1 MRKSHVAL
9 ALGVLVAMSGCYGNF
24 NLTHKLWKWNGE
36 VGKKWVN
43 EGVFLGLNI
52 IPVYFFATLGDA
64 IVFNSIEFWTG
75 KNPVMAKNVKSIQD
89 GDKQAVLSYTP
100 ADHRLRVDSFEK
112 GKITSTVVF
121 EQERDGMAA
130 RDSKGALLMSAK
142 TVDGMVVLSDPSGKQ
157 LGKYD
162 PAKIAEMTP

>member
-1 MRKSHVAL
+1 MRKSYAAL
-9 ALGVLVAMSGCYGNF
+9 TLAVMVGVSGCYGNF
-24 NLTHKLWKWNGE
+24 NLTRKVWKWNGE
-36 VGKKWVN
+36 VGGKWLN

-100 ADHRLRVDSFEK
+100 GDHRLRVDSFEK
-112 GKITSTVVF
+112 GKIVSTVVF
-121 EQERDGMAA
+121 EQGKDGMVA
-130 RDSKGALLMSAK
+130 RDAKGALLMSAK
-142 TVDGMVVLSDPSGKQ
+142 TVDGRVVLSDSEGRTVGAYGPE
-157 LGKYD
+157 
-162 PAKIAEMTP
+162 AIAQAAR